1 MCPNINLNLNSDI
14 HNAWFVGYVQ
24 CFIKHSQNGVAS
36 FLAVI
41 ETMKKH
47 ELDEFGVPVV
57 MSNSRG
63 QESQKI
69 AVCDVTDIVEGVGLV
84 RFSSTQN
91 KYKVIW
97 PYPCY
102 YKKLDHKLA
111 GKLNDL

>member
-1 MCPNINLNLNSDI
+1 MSSNINLNLNSRTY
-14 HNAWFVGYVQ
+14 NAWFVGFLQ
-24 CFIKHSQNGVAS
+24 CFIKHSQNGTAS

-41 ETMKKH
+41 ETMKYH

-57 MSNSRG
+57 MSNSKG
-63 QESQKI
+63 KESQKI

-84 RFSSTQN
+84 RFSSTEN

-102 YKKLDHKLA
+102 YKKLA
-111 GKLNDL
+111 GKLTDL